1 MAIERQTLTAVSDL
15 IERRMGLHFPAER
28 HDVLVR
34 GLARG
39 GVEMGIADPEAYAA
53 RLLASGIDSD
63 ERDALA
69 QALTVGETYF
79 FREPATLAAL
89 QERVLPELIEAR
101 GKSGEKRIRL
111 WSAGCCSGEEAYTL
125 AIILARMIPDLSEW
139 DITILATDINPGFLR
154 KARAGRYREWSFR
167 GAPTWLKTG
176 WFSTCAR
183 DEYEL
188 TARVKQMVSFS
199 YLNLVDDV
207 YPSLVN
213 NTSGMDVILCRNVMM
228 YFASD
233 CARLVAGRFHRA
245 LVGGGWLVM
254 SPSEGCNGSSD
265 LFTRVSFDAAT
276 LYRKGRSVPGHGAR
290 PATTAVAAVAPAWPP
305 VSRACLAVPAERNV
319 LKTVIA
325 PPGAPPTPQESPRSP
340 LTPVAAAPKET
351 PSASATAAYAQA
363 DYEAVLSLVAALPEP
378 PVSAL
383 VLAARACADLGRLD
397 EALTWCQAA
406 LERDKLQ
413 ASVYHLQATV
423 LVAKCDERAAMES
436 LKRVLYLEPHSVL
449 AHFTTAN
456 LLLQA
461 GETARAMKSFRK
473 TMNLLNTLDDAA
485 VLADSDGMTA
495 ARLKVIVRHVQA
507 SLGTRPVRHTE

>member
-1 MAIERQTLTAVSDL
+1 MTIERQTLTAVSDL

-53 RLLASGIDSD
+53 RLLASGLDSD

-125 AIILARMIPDLSEW
+125 AIILARMIPNLSEW
-139 DITILATDINPGFLR
+139 DITILATDIDPDFLR

-167 GAPTWLKTG
+167 CAPAWLKTG
-176 WFSTCAR
+176 WFSPCAR

-207 YPSLVN
+207 YPSLVS
-213 NTSGMDVILCRNVMM
+213 NTTAMDVILCRNVMM
-228 YFASD
+228 YFAPD
-233 CARLVAGRFHRA
+233 RARLVAGRFHRA

-254 SPSEGCNGSSD
+254 SPSEGCNVSSE

-276 LYRKGRSVPGHGAR
+276 LYRKGRSVPVHYAR
-290 PATTAVAAVAPAWPP
+290 PAPP
-305 VSRACLAVPAERNV
+305 VRSPVSGACLPVAREKKVVKAVV
-319 LKTVIA
+319 V
-325 PPGAPPTPQESPRSP
+325 PPDAPPTRLEPPNIRP
-340 LTPVAAAPKET
+340 APVAGAPTET
-351 PSASATAAYAQA
+351 PLAAATAAYAQA

-397 EALTWCQAA
+397 EALIWCKTA

-423 LVAKCDERAAMES
+423 LVAKCDAPAALES
-436 LKRVLYLEPHSVL
+436 LKRVLYLEPYSVL
-449 AHFTTAN
+449 AHFATAN

-461 GETARAMKSFRK
+461 GETARATKSFRR

-485 VLADSDGMTA
+485 VVADSDGMTA
-495 ARLKVIVRHVQA
+495 ARLKVIVKHVQA
-507 SLGTRPVRHTE
+507 SLGTGPRQAARREA